1 MAELISIREYARR
14 RGVSHTSVLKA
25 IKRGRIKLTR
35 GKLDPVVADAAWET
49 NTDPAQRRPT
59 RGAKDGRSGTN
70 GTPKRT
76 PEGVTYAKSRAQR
89 EIYLARLA
97 ELEYDVKK
105 GKLVDADEVRARV
118 FTIARTARDILI
130 GMPDRLAPRIVGET
144 NQHEIHRMIA
154 EEVARVCNEIASARG
169 L

>member
-1 MAELISIREYARR
+1 MTELISIREYARR
-14 RGVSHTSVLKA
+14 RGVAHTSVLKA
-25 IKRGRIKLTR
+25 VQRGRITLVR
-35 GKLDPVVADAAWET
+35 GKIDPDAANRAWET

-59 RGAKDGRSGTN
+59 RGAKGVN

-76 PEGVTYAKSRAQR
+76 PEGVTYAKSRAER
-89 EIYLARLA
+89 ETYLARLA
-97 ELEYDVKK
+97 ALEYDVKK

-118 FTIARTARDILI
+118 FAIARTARDILI

-154 EEVARVCNEIASARG
+154 EEVARVCNEIANARG